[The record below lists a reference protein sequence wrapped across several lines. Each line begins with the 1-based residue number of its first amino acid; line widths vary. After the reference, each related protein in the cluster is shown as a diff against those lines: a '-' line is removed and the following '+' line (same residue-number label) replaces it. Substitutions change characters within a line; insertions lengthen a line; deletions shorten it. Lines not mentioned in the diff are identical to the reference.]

1 MIDITQPMPR
11 NIGRRNAHKVRL
23 TIAPIIPAT
32 NQRIVL
38 FIWLNLRLEALP

>member
-1 MIDITQPMPR
+1 MIDITQPTPL
-11 NIGRRNAHKVRL
+11 NIGRRNAHKVRPI
-23 TIAPIIPAT
+23 IAPIIPA

>member
-1 MIDITQPMPR
+1 MIEITQPIPR
-11 NIGRRNAHKVRL
+11 NIGRRKVHKVRPI
-23 TIAPIIPAT
+23 IAPIIPA